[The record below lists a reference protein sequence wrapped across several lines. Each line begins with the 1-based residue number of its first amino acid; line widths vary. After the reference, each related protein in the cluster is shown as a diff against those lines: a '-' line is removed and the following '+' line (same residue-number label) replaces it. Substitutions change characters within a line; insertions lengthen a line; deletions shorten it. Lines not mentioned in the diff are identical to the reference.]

1 MEAKTM
7 LSTKKLISKALQLK
21 PAEKS
26 IVIEALIN
34 SLDMPNPEI
43 AEEWAIE
50 AEKRLQAYKEGRLET
65 ISFEDM
71 FGEKAK

>member
-1 MEAKTM
+1 M
-7 LSTKKLISKALQLK
+7 LSTKELISEALQLK